1 MATGAHGQ
9 LDRLG
14 EHWETW
20 MMAMGGT
27 TNHEALRA
35 GTLNGARALGLD
47 GDIGSLE
54 SGKLADM
61 LILDASP
68 LTDIKNTA
76 TVRYVVVNGRI
87 FDASNMAQLGNHAS
101 PAPKPTWRE

>member
-1 MATGAHGQ
+1 MATS
-9 LDRLG
+9 
-14 EHWETW
+14 
-20 MMAMGGT
+20 
-27 TNHEALRA
+27 
-35 GTLNGARALGLD
+35 AR
-47 GDIGSLE
+47 S

-101 PAPKPTWRE
+101 PAPKPTWRSRWTSSRTMVIGGRIRDVESEHRRP